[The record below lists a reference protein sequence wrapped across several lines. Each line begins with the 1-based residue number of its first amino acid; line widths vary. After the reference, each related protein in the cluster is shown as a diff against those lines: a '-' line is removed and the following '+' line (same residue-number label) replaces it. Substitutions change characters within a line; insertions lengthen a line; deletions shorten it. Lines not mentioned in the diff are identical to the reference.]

1 MMSNT
6 IVRDTHLEIGRVPP
20 WHLDRLR
27 IGAGSRLA
35 WEDVFAATADSPL
48 YRNASRREVFD
59 AQAWAVVHYFLFA
72 DNGAH
77 QDRLSRFVEL
87 VAQGRPPAAAFEL
100 TLGSIQ
106 TIAKSLGVY
115 TSGQL
120 FNYSRMDAD
129 MKVRQDDFGARTL
142 TPGQSAAARAALHAA
157 MRRPVE
163 ARAELAAV
171 RAAEPGPALFEVE
184 AVLSDIEQ
192 KPDDARAAY
201 AKAVE
206 LGSTN
211 FLAYYRAATLMTGAN
226 ADAAAFAGAD
236 QLLKRA
242 VTLNDRFAGT
252 YAALGKTAMHLPRGG
267 EAVAAGKRAVALDP
281 ASVWHRL
288 SLARIFWG
296 LSQKDDALRQAR
308 EALAIARTDDEK
320 HAAQQLIDFMA
331 RPVSLQLPAWPIAA
345 S

>member
-1 MMSNT
+1 M
-6 IVRDTHLEIGRVPP
+6 DTP
-20 WHLDRLR
+20 
-27 IGAGSRLA
+27 
-35 WEDVFAATADSPL
+35 T
-48 YRNASRREVFD
+48 Y
-59 AQAWAVVHYFLFA
+59 
-72 DNGAH
+72 
-77 QDRLSRFVEL
+77 
-87 VAQGRPPAAAFEL
+87 PPAAAFEL

-206 LGSTN
+206 L
-211 FLAYYRAATLMTGAN
+211 
-226 ADAAAFAGAD
+226 
-236 QLLKRA
+236 
-242 VTLNDRFAGT
+242 DRQISSPTIAP
-252 YAALGKTAMHLPRGG
+252 PR
-267 EAVAAGKRAVALDP
+267 
-281 ASVWHRL
+281 
-288 SLARIFWG
+288 
-296 LSQKDDALRQAR
+296 
-308 EALAIARTDDEK
+308 
-320 HAAQQLIDFMA
+320 
-331 RPVSLQLPAWPIAA
+331 
-345 S
+345 